1 MLLRAN
7 HTNWNS
13 YGFQFP
19 ATEKHGPL
27 TGKLLMA
34 SIYHETLELRIW
46 FFLVKNFALAHRNRT
61 SVCSSSAGMQFI
73 DGPFSN
79 GFSPQYDRNGVP
91 LGISF
96 EIKWLECMHVTRSLR
111 NTALTDTWFSL
122 SWRAASQYQ
131 VKLQGGGGNVSS
143 TSIIIRCVYWT
154 DLKSAYPLRT
164 FNSGSTG
171 LMFTQLLTTFVF
183 CVSLVATA
191 PTLTTVKLDGAT
203 VSGKASGSVQEFLG
217 IPFAQPPL
225 IYFCLFEAERSN
237 LID

>member
-1 MLLRAN
+1 MVHFRTDSLHSMTETEFHWVFLSKSSVSNACMLPEVWEIQPWQ
-7 HTNWNS
+7 T
-13 YGFQFP
+13 
-19 ATEKHGPL
+19 HG
-27 TGKLLMA
+27 
-34 SIYHETLELRIW
+34 
-46 FFLVKNFALAHRNRT
+46 
-61 SVCSSSAGMQFI
+61 
-73 DGPFSN
+73 
-79 GFSPQYDRNGVP
+79 
-91 LGISF
+91 
-96 EIKWLECMHVTRSLR
+96 
-111 NTALTDTWFSL
+111 SL
-122 SWRAASQYQ
+122 SRDELLVNTRWNC
-131 VKLQGGGGNVSS
+131 KGGNVSS
-143 TSIIIRCVYWT
+143 TSIIIRCAYRT

-183 CVSLVATA
+183 CASLVATA